1 MWSPSSASLPRR
13 PGLGSSWTRSASA
26 LVVALSVAVGALLA
40 TAAGPAAAAR
50 PVLDARPAVG
60 ARPAAAPVPLELGP
74 AGDAFYTPPSPL
86 PLGRP
91 GDVIRYRPVALPRS
105 LSARGYLVM
114 YLSRTATGHADAVT
128 GTVLVPLA
136 PGPGSVPIVGVGPG
150 TQGLGDQCAT
160 SKSLARGL
168 LFSDYYLDNLLG
180 HGWAVAV
187 TDYEG
192 LGTPGDHTYAV
203 GQSEGRALI
212 DVVRAAQRLPAA
224 GLSTSA
230 KVGFYGYS
238 QGGGAAA
245 WAAQL
250 QPGYAPDL
258 KLTGVAAG
266 GIPADLYVVARS
278 LDGSVAAAL
287 LGYAA
292 SGLNAAYPGL
302 KLDSYL
308 TPYGQ
313 QVIAALRTSC
323 ADTGLLPYAFV
334 HLSQLVT
341 KDPLAT
347 AVWQRRLAENSLG
360 RQAPGAPVFLWHGLA
375 DEVLPFSQADALQRA
390 WRQLGAVV
398 TWRPFVAEHVTGA
411 IGSLDAITF
420 LATRL
425 A

>member
-1 MWSPSSASLPRR
+1 V
-13 PGLGSSWTRSASA
+13 SA
-26 LVVALSVAVGALLA
+26 LVAALLLVVVA
-40 TAAGPAAAAR
+40 SPAAAAR
-50 PVLDARPAVG
+50 LAVE
-60 ARPAAAPVPLELGP
+60 ARPAAPLEPGP

-86 PLGRP
+86 PVGRP
-91 GDVIRYRPVALPRS
+91 GDVIRDRPVTVPTS
-105 LSARGYLVM
+105 LGARGYLVM
-114 YLSRTATGHADAVT
+114 YLSRTATGSVDAVT
-128 GTVLVPLA
+128 GTILVPLGRV
-136 PGPGSVPIVGVGPG
+136 PRSVPIVGVGPG

-168 LFSDYYLDNLLG
+168 LYGDYYLDNLLG

-203 GQSEGRALI
+203 GRSEGRALI
-212 DVVRAAQRLPAA
+212 DVVRAAQRLPAS

-250 QPGYAPDL
+250 QPAYAPDL
-258 KLTGVAAG
+258 KLIGAAAG

-292 SGLNAAYPGL
+292 IGLNAAYPDL

-313 QVIAALRTSC
+313 KVIAALRTSC
-323 ADTGLLPYAFV
+323 TDTGLAPYAFV

-347 AVWQRRLAENSLG
+347 AVWQRRLTENSLG
-360 RQAPGAPVFLWHGLA
+360 RQAPGVPVFLWHGVA
-375 DEVLPFSQADALQRA
+375 DEVLPFTQADALHRA
-390 WRQLGAVV
+390 WCQLGAAV
-398 TWRPFVAEHVTGA
+398 TWRPLLAEHVTGA
-411 IGSLDAITF
+411 IGSVDAIAF
-420 LATRL
+420 LATRFAGDAL
-425 A
+425 PPPDC